1 MTVREY
7 AEKIL
12 LSTRLEDKLAAPP
25 VDLKLDPP
33 SRGSYQAPSLPGR
46 PESLLPRRPS
56 ETRTKLPSAE
66 LLSSEEHRSVLLHF
80 FCNHELIA
88 VELMALAL
96 LKFPD
101 APDAFRRGLLHT
113 LQEEQEHTRLY
124 MNRMAE
130 TGTTFGDHSLSRMIW
145 DHIST
150 MDSPLEYVS
159 RLSLTFEQSNLDFA
173 HHYSKAFHKVG
184 DEKSSQLLAKIYHD
198 EIAHVGYG
206 LKWLRR
212 FKEEKQSDWD
222 AWHNALA
229 RPLTPIRAKAPEGN
243 IPFNEEARRK
253 AGLDDDFIKNLLL
266 YNRSRGRT
274 PHVHYF
280 NPNCE
285 AHILAELNGKNF
297 QPNKNDR
304 HLEEDLE
311 VLIIANAHHDD
322 MVLLRNTISSEHLA
336 SLKGAG
342 LPLPEIITDTTP
354 LATRKLGGFRPW
366 AWSPDSSKLFQP
378 FADNPTP
385 NSLHPWEQ
393 SYPALFYSKEL
404 TSQLSQSLELSNNSS
419 KIGRTLPETLALITE
434 VSEEEGSPQV
444 LLKSPH
450 TCAGRSQL
458 SVNETTSEEL
468 LTKWISNTL
477 QSHHAVI
484 IEPHLPRIL
493 DLSALYEISRNG
505 EARFQ
510 AFTRLQ
516 TDAHGR
522 YLGTTV
528 APKIGN
534 LLPKELA
541 ILFHKNGI
549 EAGGKNITA
558 PHFYKKLLPAAL
570 PQLLSGYHGPIA
582 VDALFYQH
590 PGEEPQIRPI
600 VEVNAR
606 CSMGRIAH
614 NLRKKI
620 SPNRAGTLTIH
631 RLKQLNGKV
640 PPGLPLNDP
649 STAQSFLATWEEI
662 GEQL

>member
-25 VDLKLDPP
+25 VGLKLDPP

-206 LKWLRR
+206 LKWLRQ

-311 VLIIANAHHDD
+311 ALIIANAHHDD
-322 MVLLRNTISSEHLA
+322 MVLLRKEISSEHLA

-404 TSQLSQSLELSNNSS
+404 TSQLSQSLELSN
-419 KIGRTLPETLALITE
+419 KVKKKAH
-434 VSEEEGSPQV
+434 
-444 LLKSPH
+444 LKSSSSPLTPALVAASFPSTRRLPKSYSPGGSRIASSHITQSSLSH
-450 TCAGRSQL
+450 TCHVFSTSPL
-458 SVNETTSEEL
+458 STRLVVMAKLVSRPSLVYKPMLMGAT
-468 LTKWISNTL
+468 
-477 QSHHAVI
+477 
-484 IEPHLPRIL
+484 
-493 DLSALYEISRNG
+493 SALPLRPRLVISCRKSSPSSFTKTASKR
-505 EARFQ
+505 EA
-510 AFTRLQ
+510 
-516 TDAHGR
+516 
-522 YLGTTV
+522 
-528 APKIGN
+528 
-534 LLPKELA
+534 
-541 ILFHKNGI
+541 
-549 EAGGKNITA
+549 
-558 PHFYKKLLPAAL
+558 
-570 PQLLSGYHGPIA
+570 
-582 VDALFYQH
+582 
-590 PGEEPQIRPI
+590 
-600 VEVNAR
+600 
-606 CSMGRIAH
+606 
-614 NLRKKI
+614 KI
-620 SPNRAGTLTIH
+620 SPRLISTKKSSLPPYPSCCQAITGLLQWTPYFINTQEKNLRSGRLWRSMLAAPWVVSLTTSA
-631 RLKQLNGKV
+631 KK
-640 PPGLPLNDP
+640 
-649 STAQSFLATWEEI
+649 FLLTELEH
-662 GEQL
+662 